1 MLCLTHTFFWS
12 PHQRLQFLQDA
23 SDRFETMCRDPREP
37 DLDSLEVSAYNVVG
51 LDWHHRLDKIFI
63 NNLGKFRKYDG
74 RSVQDLL
81 RAMRNKVCI
90 KLCSYKL
97 NNVDGF
103 FLETPVS
110 GSPRKCQM
118 SYWSSTRR
126 LLKLFHSII
135 SSSHFTCPLSHFRFN
150 ITIRIDVPYLFRT
163 RRPVEIVDYQLLIYG
178 SIQGWNVR

>member
-1 MLCLTHTFFWS
+1 MLCLTHPFFWS
-12 PHQRLQFLQDA
+12 PHHRLQFLQDA

-37 DLDSLEVSAYNVVG
+37 DLDSLEVSAYNVVS
-51 LDWHHRLDKIFI
+51 LDWHHH
-63 NNLGKFRKYDG
+63 
-74 RSVQDLL
+74 LL